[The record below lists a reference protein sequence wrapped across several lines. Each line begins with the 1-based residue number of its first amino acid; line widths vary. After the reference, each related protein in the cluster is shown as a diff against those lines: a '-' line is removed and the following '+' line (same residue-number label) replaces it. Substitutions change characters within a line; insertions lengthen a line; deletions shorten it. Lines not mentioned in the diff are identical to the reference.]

1 MQGHNRHHNKLLVA
15 KLTFILLEHMFKKRK
30 QEAVNEFFTYC
41 KFDAKCHGTLKTFVK
56 TIERLGQYRLK
67 IAIKQW
73 HQRTFKPMEMKVQ
86 EADLCYV
93 FMRKHLLSRMFNQ
106 WRWRQQNAEGL
117 YGAKNK
123 AIKMMW
129 AAKEKD
135 CARDVQRYF

>member
-30 QEAVNEFFTYC
+30 QEAINEFFTYC

-73 HQRTFKPMEMKVQ
+73 HQRTFKPIEMKVQ
-86 EADLCYV
+86 EADLCYE
-93 FMRKHLLSRMFNQ
+93 FMRRHLLGRMFN
-106 WRWRQQNAEGL
+106 
-117 YGAKNK
+117 
-123 AIKMMW
+123 
-129 AAKEKD
+129 
-135 CARDVQRYF
+135 